1 MRDTVPHSPQ
11 QHWTAATVYTLHFNT
26 DNSIYKISL
35 FWAKKAYMQISS
47 ETSKVN
53 KLVMPEAQKP
63 HVYAS
68 LCYE

>member
-1 MRDTVPHSPQ
+1 MMDTVPHSLQ
-11 QHWTAATVYTLHFNT
+11 QHWTAASVYTLHFNT
-26 DNSIYKISL
+26 LIISIY
-35 FWAKKAYMQISS
+35 KKAYMQILG

-53 KLVMPEAQKP
+53 KLVIPEAQKP